1 MFVVHLAPTWRIV
14 GRTLYSTS
22 AIDLIRPNLSLYPSL
37 SPPGVQS
44 HPGASATEGPGDPGE
59 AEGTL
64 RESPPFL
71 NLEPVHCIVG
81 WLERLVP

>member
-1 MFVVHLAPTWRIV
+1 MRISILLFC
-14 GRTLYSTS
+14 RTFWHQHGHIYQRP
-22 AIDLIRPNLSLYPSL
+22 DLPP

-44 HPGASATEGPGDPGE
+44 HPGASATEGPRDPGE

-81 WLERLVP
+81 WLEGLVP